1 MGMIA
6 EWAEFLAAAVLGAG
20 AGWLGN
26 YLWTR
31 RRTPSSVPPDP
42 PLDEVPDLAPAP
54 SSPPLPR
61 PTAGPSDWAPVI
73 PPAAEEGLGLAR
85 RIILHLSGLGRLGY
99 DEVGR
104 VGYTQRGMAVALSA
118 RQGSLVRVLQ
128 RLEAGG
134 LLTVDRRHVS
144 GVPRRLK
151 VYRLTSLGESIARDL
166 RHPADG
172 ARRGSAPPIVPP
184 SVRPSPTGDWV
195 ARKSSTEVRRP

>member
-1 MGMIA
+1 MTA
-6 EWAEFLAAAVLGAG
+6 DWAEFLAAVVVGGA

-31 RRTPSSVPPDP
+31 RR
-42 PLDEVPDLAPAP
+42 APAP
-54 SSPPLPR
+54 PPPDSR
-61 PTAGPSDWAPVI
+61 PDEPPAAAAAGPSPPSTPPAVGPSDPTPVI
-73 PPAAEEGLGLAR
+73 PPAAGEGLGLGR
-85 RIILHLSGLGRLGY
+85 RVLLHLSGLGRLGY
-99 DEVGR
+99 DEVAR
-104 VGYTQRGMAVALSA
+104 VGYTQQGMAAALSA

-144 GVPRRLK
+144 GVPHRLK

-172 ARRGSAPPIVPP
+172 ARRGSEPPNPP
-184 SVRPSPTGDWV
+184 PPARPSATSDWAV
-195 ARKSSTEVRRP
+195 RRSSTEPRRP